1 MLLGWGLDAD
11 MVLSLQMISLGLLVM
26 SRFVG
31 LMLAAPFLGMAS
43 IPTRIRVALV
53 MLMTYLVLTTQ
64 EVSPDLP
71 TGMGTLAI
79 LAMAE
84 LLVGVGVGMI
94 ASFCIHGVRMAGE
107 LAGSQM
113 GLGFGALVDPM
124 SGDQSTVLARF
135 LSLVA
140 LAVIVSLNGHH
151 ILLRGIAEGFA
162 SLPPGTALAALPH
175 AAIAL
180 PMAAGSI
187 FVSAVVVAAPAIAT
201 VFCIKIG
208 MAILARSAPQ
218 LHILA
223 IGFIITITVGVLT
236 FAFSLTS
243 IGNALRHEYTQ
254 GAEKALAIFSLGA

>member
-1 MLLGWGLDAD
+1 
-11 MVLSLQMISLGLLVM
+11 
-26 SRFVG
+26 
-31 LMLAAPFLGMAS
+31 
-43 IPTRIRVALV
+43 
-53 MLMTYLVLTTQ
+53 
-64 EVSPDLP
+64 
-71 TGMGTLAI
+71 
-79 LAMAE
+79 MAE
-84 LLVGVGVGMI
+84 LLVGVGIGLV
-94 ASFCIHGVRMAGE
+94 ASFCIHGARMAGE

-124 SGDQSTVLARF
+124 SGDQSTILSRF

-151 ILLRGIAEGFA
+151 ILLRGLTNGFIN
-162 SLPPGTALAALPH
+162 LPPGTALTALPH

-187 FVSAVVVAAPAIAT
+187 FVSAVLIAAPAVAT

-223 IGFIITITVGVLT
+223 IGFIITIAVGVLT

-243 IGNALRHEYTQ
+243 IGNTLQHEYTK
-254 GAEKALAIFSLGA
+254 GAEKALSIFSLGA